1 MMYVFWGYQKVKARR
16 GNFGL
21 CTRAPQ
27 RVGKLQRV
35 DYFYHGFWLF
45 ARLEA
50 YLFCCCLRF
59 DVVGVLLFSSFVVA
73 AGGGRPIV
81 VMNAVFSEGSE
92 IVVKRRGDTVKPLKG
107 RKAIVK
113 RRTVVGTV

>member
-1 MMYVFWGYQKVKARR
+1 MKARR

-21 CTRAPQ
+21 SRRAPQ
-27 RVGKLQRV
+27 TVGSSKDV

-59 DVVGVLLFSSFVVA
+59 DVVGVLLFSMFVVA
-73 AGGGRPIV
+73 AGGGRAIV

-92 IVVKRRGDTVKPLKG
+92 IAVKRRGDTVKPLKG

-113 RRTVVGTV
+113 RRTVVGTL